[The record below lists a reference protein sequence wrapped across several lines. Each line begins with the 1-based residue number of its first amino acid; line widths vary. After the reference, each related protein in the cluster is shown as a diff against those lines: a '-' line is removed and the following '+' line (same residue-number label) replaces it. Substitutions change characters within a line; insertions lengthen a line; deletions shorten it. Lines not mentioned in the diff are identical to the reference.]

1 MVNWKSRK
9 LGDVLWFA
17 NGMVALVLI
26 NLLVSHYFFRL
37 DLTEEK
43 RYSIKPQTKEILN
56 TLEDEVYVEIFLS
69 GDLNAGFTRFQKA
82 IQETL
87 EEFRIYSHNKIKYRV
102 TDPGVALSDKAR
114 QEFMADLAARGIQ
127 PTNVIDNKNG
137 QRLEKIIF
145 PGVVISYGGREKGVM
160 LLKGN
165 KAATPEEEI
174 NQSIEGIEYEVA
186 SAIHELTNDDRKRI
200 GFVTGHGELDSVHVA
215 SLKST
220 LREAYDVGRVRLDQ
234 PSSLQNVDVLVI
246 AKPTSAFS
254 VLDKFALDQYIMQG
268 GKVMFLIDRLN
279 ASMDSASSE
288 NYFALPYDLGLDDQ
302 LFKYGV
308 RINPDLVLDRTC
320 GLYPIITGQVGG
332 KPQVQLMEWPFFPL
346 LNRYAT
352 HPMTRNLD
360 AVLTKF
366 VSSVDTVKA
375 AGIRKTSLMTTSPYT
390 RKFAAPVKVSVNEL
404 RKNVRPDDF
413 SQGDVA
419 VGYLLEG
426 KFTSLYKN
434 RLLPDG
440 VPEQGFKAD
449 GVATKLIVIGDGDLA
464 RNDINPRT
472 RQIQALG
479 FDPFTNQTFA
489 NRDFLMNAVTYLAED
504 DGLIQAR
511 NKRVTIR
518 PLDKTKVTAERTK
531 WQVINL
537 VVPILLLIAYGVFR
551 AYWRKKKFA
560 KFYRC
565 RKKEIKGC

>member
-17 NGMVALVLI
+17 NGVAALVLI

-43 RYSIKPQTKEILN
+43 RYSIKPQTKAILN
-56 TLEDEVYVEIFLS
+56 TLDDEVYVEIFLS

-127 PTNVIDNKNG
+127 PTNVIDNRNG

-186 SAIHELTNDDRKRI
+186 SAIHELTNEDRKRI

-215 SLKST
+215 SLKGA

-234 PSSLQNVDVLVI
+234 PRALQNVDVLVI

-346 LNRYAT
+346 LNRYAA

-360 AVLTKF
+360 AVVTKF

-375 AGIRKTSLMTTSPYT
+375 AGIRKTTLMTTSPYS
-390 RKFAAPVKVSVNEL
+390 RKFTAPVKVSVNEL
-404 RKNVRPDDF
+404 RKNVRPEDF
-413 SQGDVA
+413 SAGDIA

-440 VPEQGFKAD
+440 ASEQGFKAD
-449 GVATKLIVIGDGDLA
+449 GVPTKLIVMGDGDLA

-472 RQIQALG
+472 RQLQALG

-518 PLDKTKVTAERTK
+518 PLDKTKVTAERAK

-537 VVPILLLIAYGVFR
+537 VVPLLLLIAYGVFR
-551 AYWRKKKFA
+551 TYWRKKKFA
-560 KFYRC
+560 KF
-565 RKKEIKGC
+565 

>member
-17 NGMVALVLI
+17 NGVVALVLI
-26 NLLVSHYFFRL
+26 NLLVSQYFFRL

-43 RYSIKPQTKEILN
+43 RYSIKPQTKAILN

-87 EEFRIYSHNKIKYRV
+87 EEFRIYSHNKIKFRV

-114 QEFMADLAARGIQ
+114 QEYMADLAARGIQ

-186 SAIHELTNDDRKRI
+186 SAIRELTNEDRKRI

-215 SLKST
+215 SLKGA

-234 PSSLQNVDVLVI
+234 QQSWQGVDVLVI
-246 AKPTSAFS
+246 AKPTSTFS
-254 VLDKFALDQYIMQG
+254 ALDKFALDQYIMQG

-352 HPMTRNLD
+352 HPVTRNLD
-360 AVLTKF
+360 AVVTKF

-375 AGIRKTSLMTTSPYT
+375 AGIRKTSLMTTSPYS
-390 RKFAAPVKVSVNEL
+390 RKFTAPVKVSVNEL
-404 RKNVRPDDF
+404 RKNVRPEDF
-413 SQGDVA
+413 TEGDIA

-434 RLLPDG
+434 RLLPEG
-440 VPEQGFKAD
+440 APEQGFKAD
-449 GVATKLIVIGDGDLA
+449 GVATKLVVIGDGDLA

-472 RQIQALG
+472 RQVQALG

-537 VVPILLLIAYGVFR
+537 VVPLSLLIAYGVFR

-560 KFYRC
+560 KF
-565 RKKEIKGC
+565 

>member
-560 KFYRC
+560 KF
-565 RKKEIKGC
+565 

>member
-17 NGMVALVLI
+17 NGVVALVLM

-137 QRLEKIIF
+137 QRVEKIIF
-145 PGVVISYGGREKGVM
+145 PGVVISYGGRERGVM

-186 SAIHELTNDDRKRI
+186 SAIHQLTNEERKRV
-200 GFVTGHGELDSVHVA
+200 GLVTGHGELDSVHVA
-215 SLKST
+215 SLKSA
-220 LREAYDVGRVRLDQ
+220 LREAYDVGRVRLDERQ
-234 PSSLQNVDVLVI
+234 SLQNIDVLVI
-246 AKPTSAFS
+246 AKPTSVFS
-254 VLDKFALDQYIMQG
+254 TLDKFALDQYIMQG

-352 HPMTRNLD
+352 HPVTRNLD
-360 AVLTKF
+360 AVVTRF

-375 AGIRKTSLMTTSPYT
+375 AGIRKTSLMTTSPYSRT
-390 RKFAAPVKVSVNEL
+390 FTAPVKVSVNEL
-404 RKNVRPDDF
+404 RKNVRPEDF
-413 SQGDVA
+413 AQGDIA

-434 RLLPDG
+434 RLLPNG
-440 VPEQGFKAD
+440 APEQGFKAD
-449 GVATKLIVIGDGDLA
+449 GESTKLVVIGDGDLA

-489 NRDFLMNAVTYLAED
+489 NRDFLVNVVTYLAED

-518 PLDKTKVTAERTK
+518 PLDKTKVTAERTR
-531 WQVINL
+531 WQIINL
-537 VVPILLLIAYGVFR
+537 VVPVSLLIAYGVFR

-560 KFYRC
+560 KF
-565 RKKEIKGC
+565 

>member
-1 MVNWKSRK
+1 
-9 LGDVLWFA
+9 
-17 NGMVALVLI
+17 
-26 NLLVSHYFFRL
+26 
-37 DLTEEK
+37 
-43 RYSIKPQTKEILN
+43 
-56 TLEDEVYVEIFLS
+56 
-69 GDLNAGFTRFQKA
+69 
-82 IQETL
+82 
-87 EEFRIYSHNKIKYRV
+87 
-102 TDPGVALSDKAR
+102 
-114 QEFMADLAARGIQ
+114 
-127 PTNVIDNKNG
+127 
-137 QRLEKIIF
+137 
-145 PGVVISYGGREKGVM
+145 
-160 LLKGN
+160 
-165 KAATPEEEI
+165 
-174 NQSIEGIEYEVA
+174 
-186 SAIHELTNDDRKRI
+186 
-200 GFVTGHGELDSVHVA
+200 
-215 SLKST
+215 
-220 LREAYDVGRVRLDQ
+220 
-234 PSSLQNVDVLVI
+234 
-246 AKPTSAFS
+246 
-254 VLDKFALDQYIMQG
+254 
-268 GKVMFLIDRLN
+268 
-279 ASMDSASSE
+279 
-288 NYFALPYDLGLDDQ
+288 
-302 LFKYGV
+302 
-308 RINPDLVLDRTC
+308 
-320 GLYPIITGQVGG
+320 
-332 KPQVQLMEWPFFPL
+332 
-346 LNRYAT
+346 
-352 HPMTRNLD
+352 MTRNLD

-560 KFYRC
+560 KF
-565 RKKEIKGC
+565 

>member
-17 NGMVALVLI
+17 NGVVALVLI
-26 NLLVSHYFFRL
+26 NLLVSQYFFRL

-43 RYSIKPQTKEILN
+43 RYSIKPQTREILN

-114 QEFMADLAARGIQ
+114 QEYMADLAARGIQ

-137 QRLEKIIF
+137 QRVEKIIF

-186 SAIHELTNDDRKRI
+186 SAIHELTNEDRKRI

-215 SLKST
+215 SLKSA

-234 PSSLQNVDVLVI
+234 SQSLQNIDVLVI
-246 AKPTSAFS
+246 AKPTSTFS
-254 VLDKFALDQYIMQG
+254 TLDKFALDQYIMRG

-352 HPMTRNLD
+352 HPVTRNLD
-360 AVLTKF
+360 AVVTKF
-366 VSSVDTVKA
+366 VSSIDTVKA
-375 AGIRKTSLMTTSPYT
+375 SGIRKTSLMTTSPYS
-390 RKFAAPVKVSVNEL
+390 RKFTAPVKVSVNEL
-404 RKNVRPDDF
+404 RKNVRPEDF
-413 SQGDVA
+413 SDGDVA

-434 RLLPDG
+434 RLLPEG
-440 VPEQGFKAD
+440 ASEQGFKAD
-449 GVATKLIVIGDGDLA
+449 GVPTKLIVIGDGDLA

-472 RQIQALG
+472 RQLQALG

-531 WQVINL
+531 WQMVNL

-560 KFYRC
+560 KF
-565 RKKEIKGC
+565 

>member
-17 NGMVALVLI
+17 NGVVALVLI
-26 NLLVSHYFFRL
+26 NLLVSQYFFRL

-87 EEFRIYSHNKIKYRV
+87 EEFRISSHNKIKYRV

-114 QEFMADLAARGIQ
+114 QEYMADLAARGIQ

-137 QRLEKIIF
+137 QRVEKIIF

-165 KAATPEEEI
+165 KAAPQEEEI

-186 SAIHELTNDDRKRI
+186 SAIRELTNEDRKRI

-215 SLKST
+215 SLKGA

-234 PSSLQNVDVLVI
+234 QQSLQNVDVLVI
-246 AKPTSAFS
+246 AKPTSTFS
-254 VLDKFALDQYIMQG
+254 TLDKFALDQYIMRG

-288 NYFALPYDLGLDDQ
+288 NYFALPFDLGLDDQ

-360 AVLTKF
+360 AVVTKF

-375 AGIRKTSLMTTSPYT
+375 AGIRKTSLMTTSPYS
-390 RKFAAPVKVSVNEL
+390 RKFTAPVKVSVNEL
-404 RKNVRPDDF
+404 RKNVRPEDF
-413 SQGDVA
+413 SEGDIA

-434 RLLPDG
+434 RLLPEG
-440 VPEQGFKAD
+440 APEQGFKAD
-449 GVATKLIVIGDGDLA
+449 GVATKLVVIGDGDLA

-518 PLDKTKVTAERTK
+518 PLDKTKVTAERAK
-531 WQVINL
+531 WQVMNL
-537 VVPILLLIAYGVFR
+537 VVPLLLLIAYGVFR

-560 KFYRC
+560 KF
-565 RKKEIKGC
+565 

>member
-17 NGMVALVLI
+17 NGVVALVLI

-114 QEFMADLAARGIQ
+114 QEFMADLAAKGIQ

-145 PGVVISYGGREKGVM
+145 PGVVIAYGGREKGVM

-215 SLKST
+215 SLKT
-220 LREAYDVGRVRLDQ
+220 ALREAYDVGRVRLDQ
-234 PSSLQNVDVLVI
+234 QQSLQNVGVLVI

-360 AVLTKF
+360 AVVTKF

-375 AGIRKTSLMTTSPYT
+375 AGIRKTTLIATSPYS

-404 RKNVRPDDF
+404 RKNVRPEDF
-413 SQGDVA
+413 SQGDIA

-440 VPEQGFKAD
+440 APEQGFKPD
-449 GVATKLIVIGDGDLA
+449 GVATKLVVIGDGDLA

-489 NRDFLMNAVTYLAED
+489 NRDFLVNAVTYLAED

-518 PLDKTKVTAERTK
+518 PLDKTKVTAERAK

-537 VVPILLLIAYGVFR
+537 VVPLLLLIAYGVFR

-560 KFYRC
+560 KF
-565 RKKEIKGC
+565 

>member
-69 GDLNAGFTRFQKA
+69 GDLNEGFTLFQKA

-346 LNRYAT
+346 LNRYAP

-560 KFYRC
+560 KF
-565 RKKEIKGC
+565 

>member
-449 GVATKLIVIGDGDLA
+449 GVATKLIVMGDGDLA

-560 KFYRC
+560 KF
-565 RKKEIKGC
+565 

>member
-17 NGMVALVLI
+17 NGVVALVLI

-87 EEFRIYSHNKIKYRV
+87 EEFRIYSHNKIKFRV

-186 SAIHELTNDDRKRI
+186 SAIHELTNEDRKRI

-215 SLKST
+215 SLKGA

-234 PSSLQNVDVLVI
+234 QQSLQNVDVLVI
-246 AKPTSAFS
+246 AKPTSTFS
-254 VLDKFALDQYIMQG
+254 ALDKFALDQYIMQG

-279 ASMDSASSE
+279 VSMDSASSE

-346 LNRYAT
+346 LNRYAA
-352 HPMTRNLD
+352 HPVTRNLD
-360 AVLTKF
+360 AVVTRF

-375 AGIRKTSLMTTSPYT
+375 AGIRKTSLMTTSPYSK
-390 RKFAAPVKVSVNEL
+390 KFTTPVKVSVNEL
-404 RKNVRPDDF
+404 RKNVRPEDF
-413 SQGDVA
+413 SEGDIA

-434 RLLPDG
+434 RLLPEG
-440 VPEQGFKAD
+440 APEQGFKAD
-449 GVATKLIVIGDGDLA
+449 GVTTKLVVIGDGDLA

-518 PLDKTKVTAERTK
+518 PLDKTKVTSERAK

-560 KFYRC
+560 KF
-565 RKKEIKGC
+565 

>member
-17 NGMVALVLI
+17 NGVVALVLI

-114 QEFMADLAARGIQ
+114 QEFMADLAAKGIQ

-186 SAIHELTNDDRKRI
+186 SAIHELTNEDRKRI
-200 GFVTGHGELDSVHVA
+200 GFVIGHGELDSVHVA
-215 SLKST
+215 SLKAA

-234 PSSLQNVDVLVI
+234 PPSLQNVDVLVI
-246 AKPTSAFS
+246 AKPTSTFS
-254 VLDKFALDQYIMQG
+254 TLDKFALDQYIMQG

-288 NYFALPYDLGLDDQ
+288 NYFALPYELGLDDQ

-360 AVLTKF
+360 AVVTKF

-375 AGIRKTSLMTTSPYT
+375 AGIRKTPLMTTSPYS

-404 RKNVRPDDF
+404 RKNVRPEDF

-440 VPEQGFKAD
+440 APEQGFKAD
-449 GVATKLIVIGDGDLA
+449 GVATKLVVIGDGDLA

-489 NRDFLMNAVTYLAED
+489 NRDFLVNAVTYLAED

-560 KFYRC
+560 KF
-565 RKKEIKGC
+565 

>member
-17 NGMVALVLI
+17 NGVVALVLI
-26 NLLVSHYFFRL
+26 NLLVSHFFFRL
-37 DLTEEK
+37 DLTEER

-69 GDLNAGFTRFQKA
+69 GDLNAGFTRFQKS

-254 VLDKFALDQYIMQG
+254 VPDKFALDQYIMQG

-360 AVLTKF
+360 AVVTKF

-375 AGIRKTSLMTTSPYT
+375 AGIRKTSLMTTSPYS
-390 RKFAAPVKVSVNEL
+390 RKFSAPVKVSVNEL
-404 RKNVRPDDF
+404 RKNVRPEDF

-489 NRDFLMNAVTYLAED
+489 NRDFLVNAVTYLAED

-560 KFYRC
+560 KF
-565 RKKEIKGC
+565 